1 MATCPD
7 WILPVDEEGVGSG
20 TLEMDV
26 EEGPH
31 GVVMFSRMGEVTV
44 SGRKFYVVQR
54 DFELLLD
61 KSQITVNSK
70 SQSGTLAVTTEESVG
85 NWDVLTDVDWI
96 MLAGPASGY
105 GDGQIDF
112 NLSENT
118 TGKARRGRIIVAG
131 AVCTVIQNAPGVPL
145 GLEISGPD
153 SVLACSSATYSVQM
167 RFEDGSAEPA
177 VPRTWSVSGGS
188 GSTIRDGLLSA
199 GPTNGVE
206 TLSVSVEYAGKTYTA
221 NKPVDVLARPVEL
234 EICCT
239 PDVLG
244 PGWTVSLACRVSY
257 ADGRQSEV
265 RPRTFHVTRG
275 DAVLDEDGFLS
286 LGVQAGEVEVVAAY
300 EENGIVV
307 EGRMSVTVHPTV
319 LPQNALGE
327 FETWLSV
334 HGIALD
340 RQAALSTSSPTGKR
354 NGDGTVLTL
363 ADEFIAGLDPNDPAS
378 MLRVEIQML
387 EGEPHLSWTPDL
399 GSARRY
405 RRFGATR
412 LEGADWREVN
422 DGMASG
428 CRFFK
433 VSVELK

>member
-1 MATCPD
+1 MTC
-7 WILPVDEEGVGSG
+7 
-20 TLEMDV
+20 
-26 EEGPH
+26 
-31 GVVMFSRMGEVTV
+31 
-44 SGRKFYVVQR
+44 
-54 DFELLLD
+54 
-61 KSQITVNSK
+61 
-70 SQSGTLAVTTEESVG
+70 
-85 NWDVLTDVDWI
+85 
-96 MLAGPASGY
+96 
-105 GDGQIDF
+105 
-112 NLSENT
+112 
-118 TGKARRGRIIVAG
+118 
-131 AVCTVIQNAPGVPL
+131 
-145 GLEISGPD
+145 
-153 SVLACSSATYSVQM
+153 
-167 RFEDGSAEPA
+167 
-177 VPRTWSVSGGS
+177 
-188 GSTIRDGLLSA
+188 
-199 GPTNGVE
+199 
-206 TLSVSVEYAGKTYTA
+206 
-221 NKPVDVLARPVEL
+221 
-234 EICCT
+234 
-239 PDVLG
+239 
-244 PGWTVSLACRVSY
+244 
-257 ADGRQSEV
+257 
-265 RPRTFHVTRG
+265 G

-300 EENGIVV
+300 EENGIFV

-327 FETWLSV
+327 FETWLSI
-334 HGIALD
+334 HGIDLD

-387 EGEPHLSWTPDL
+387 EGEPRLSWTPDL